1 MAYLTLLEQK
11 NPHERDAN
19 ITFEPI
25 AHKYTICGGKHA
37 FISVTTWLHS
47 HFEPFDAD
55 VIVTRMMTSPKWTS
69 SPYYGQTR
77 EEIKTGWD
85 KNRDE
90 AAQAGTD
97 LHYEIEYYYNRGDT
111 PQPPSVVP
119 TAPKLVTA
127 IVEDKIVGGIAPKPP
142 TASGIAASAI
152 VEDKIVEDKIV
163 GGDAPKPP
171 TASGIA
177 AIAYA
182 YFMNYVHTHAAT
194 FVPYRTEWMVYDE
207 EVRIAGSI
215 DMVYEDPVG
224 DGSLMIY
231 DWKRAKEIKKT
242 DGFNKFS
249 TTECINHLPD
259 TNFWHYALQLNI
271 YKAIIERNYGKK
283 VTTLMLVG
291 LHPNNKNG
299 DYLLFKVP
307 HLHQEVSDLFELRK
321 KQISL

>member
-1 MAYLTLLEQK
+1 MADLTLLEKK

-25 AHKYTICGGKHA
+25 AHKYTICGGHHPY
-37 FISVTTWLHS
+37 ISVTTWIHS

-55 VIVTRMMTSPKWTS
+55 AIITGMMSSPKWS
-69 SPYYGQTR
+69 SSHYYGKTR
-77 EEIKTGWD
+77 EEIKMVWD

-90 AAQAGTD
+90 AALEGTN
-97 LHYEIEYYYNRGDT
+97 LHYAIECYYNG
-111 PQPPSVVP
+111 
-119 TAPKLVTA
+119 A
-127 IVEDKIVGGIAPKPP
+127 IAP
-142 TASGIAASAI
+142 ASG
-152 VEDKIVEDKIV
+152 
-163 GGDAPKPP
+163 
-171 TASGIA
+171 
-177 AIAYA
+177 IAYA
-182 YFMNYVHTHAAT
+182 YFMNYVKTHAAT

-215 DMVYEDPVG
+215 DMVYEDPLG

-231 DWKRAKEIKKT
+231 DWKRTKEIKKT

-283 VTTLMLVG
+283 VTTLMLVC

-307 HLHQEVSDLFELRK
+307 NLQQEVSDLFELRK

>member
-1 MAYLTLLEQK
+1 MDNLARK

-25 AHKYTICGGKHA
+25 AHKYTICGTICGGHHSY
-37 FISVTTWLHS
+37 ISVTTWLHS

-55 VIVTRMMTSPKWTS
+55 AIIARMMTSSKWS
-69 SPYYGQTR
+69 ASPYYGKTC
-77 EEIKTGWD
+77 EEIKMGWE

-90 AAQAGTD
+90 AASAGTK
-97 LHYEIEYYYNRGDT
+97 LHYEIEMFHNGAIALAVAD
-111 PQPPSVVP
+111 QGAVPPAIISSTKITGG
-119 TAPKLVTA
+119 TAPLPA
-127 IVEDKIVGGIAPKPP
+127 
-142 TASGIAASAI
+142 TAS
-152 VEDKIVEDKIV
+152 
-163 GGDAPKPP
+163 
-171 TASGIA
+171 

-182 YFMNYVHTHAAT
+182 YFMNYVTTHAAH

-231 DWKRAKEIKKT
+231 DWKRTKEIKKT
-242 DGFNKFS
+242 DGFNKFA

-271 YKAIIERNYGKK
+271 YKAIVERNYGKK
-283 VTTLMLVG
+283 VTTLMLVC
-291 LHPNNKNG
+291 LHPDNKNK

-307 HLHQEVSDLFELRK
+307 DLQEEVRDLFELRK

>member
-1 MAYLTLLEQK
+1 MANLTLLEQK

-55 VIVTRMMTSPKWTS
+55 AIVTRMMTSPKWTS

-77 EEIKTGWD
+77 EEIKAGWD

-97 LHYEIEYYYNRGDT
+97 LHYEIEYYYNRGAIALAVAD
-111 PQPPSVVP
+111 QGAVPPAIISVTSNRANIIAGG
-119 TAPKLVTA
+119 TAPMPA
-127 IVEDKIVGGIAPKPP
+127 
-142 TASGIAASAI
+142 TAS
-152 VEDKIVEDKIV
+152 
-163 GGDAPKPP
+163 
-171 TASGIA
+171 

-182 YFMNYVHTHAAT
+182 YFMNYVRTHAAT

>member
-1 MAYLTLLEQK
+1 MANLTLLEQK

-19 ITFEPI
+19 ITFEPV
-25 AHKYTICGGKHA
+25 AHKYTICGGKHS

-55 VIVTRMMTSPKWTS
+55 AIVTRMMTSPKWTS

-77 EEIKTGWD
+77 EEIKAGWD

-111 PQPPSVVP
+111 PQPPIAEP
-119 TAPKLVTA
+119 TPA
-127 IVEDKIVGGIAPKPP
+127 I
-142 TASGIAASAI
+142 SSA
-152 VEDKIVEDKIV
+152 IVEDKIV

-177 AIAYA
+177 ASAIA